1 MANKDLNTV
10 ILRNFSDRLDRLSVD
25 NLNEEGQT
33 LLSEIEQKIEDLKLK
48 VVADKMLNYIFEL

>member
-25 NLNEEGQT
+25 NLNEEGHT
-33 LLSEIEQKIEDLKLK
+33 LLSEIEQKIEDLKLQ
-48 VVADKMLNYIFEL
+48 VVASKMLDYIFEL